1 LSTNFDNKLIIKLKR
16 SWTIGSILILSHGGA
31 LAISTIVPLP
41 WAVRLTLLGLIAI
54 SLYQSVRRYALHKGE
69 QTIRWA
75 ELDGDGEWH
84 LGLGNAEVLGPC
96 SVKGHYAKPW
106 LILVRLVSPTKR
118 MPLSL
123 VVTPDAVDHEVF
135 KNLQVRLNL
144 AVPDS

>member
-1 LSTNFDNKLIIKLKR
+1 MV
-16 SWTIGSILILSHGGA
+16 GSILLVSHGGA
-31 LAISTIVPLP
+31 LAIAAMVPLP
-41 WAVRLTLLGLIAI
+41 WAARVTLLGLIAI
-54 SLYQSVRRYALHKGE
+54 SLYHSVRRYALHKGE

-84 LGLGNAEVLGPC
+84 LGLGNAELLGPC

-106 LILVRLVSPTKR
+106 LVLVRLTSPGKR

-123 VVTPDAVDHEVF
+123 VVTPDAVGHEVF

-144 AVPDS
+144 EVPDR